1 MMLRSLR
8 KPSYQFWSSGI
19 AFFLSCHSLMATWI
33 HMTSLGI
40 TDVERDFRT
49 HACVGFFFFFVMLTN
64 VCSTTEDIPNE
75 VIFPQNNSSQWIH
88 AYKSP
93 ELMKCN
99 ESGSHMNS
107 TCVHFSTSIFF
118 HVSQHCPEILFSEW
132 VETVTGYQL
141 VGNQCSN

>member
-1 MMLRSLR
+1 MRRL
-8 KPSYQFWSSGI
+8 
-19 AFFLSCHSLMATWI
+19 
-33 HMTSLGI
+33 
-40 TDVERDFRT
+40 
-49 HACVGFFFFFVMLTN
+49 FFVLLTN

-88 AYKSP
+88 PYKSP

-118 HVSQHCPEILFSEW
+118 HVSQPCTEILFSEW

-141 VGNQCSN
+141 VGNKYINVVNVLITYQLNVVLVKGLFC

>member
-19 AFFLSCHSLMATWI
+19 AFFLSLSDGNLAPY
-33 HMTSLGI
+33 
-40 TDVERDFRT
+40 DFFGGYRCRKRFQN
-49 HACVGFFFFFVMLTN
+49 ACVRRLFFFFVMLTN